1 MRKINGLKHVLRRVL
16 GVSLAVTLLFTGCS
30 AGGKITSQKIGTR
43 ETVGT
48 DFTAQKYH
56 FSAREN
62 LVYVGKSGLI
72 ALYFDSE
79 TYAIAVEETNTGKM
93 WYSLPQTSEAADIV
107 DPTVLTLRVSRGNQL
122 YILNSQEN
130 AVAFETASFKP
141 IENGIQ
147 VTYDM
152 APDKATADCA
162 FSDVPEGSLYASVTV
177 SYVLSDGALRVK
189 INCGDILLSEGY
201 TLESLTVLDF
211 FGAVEKAGAEDYIFV
226 PDGCGAVEKIG
237 EGFVG
242 EYETRIFVPYGDD
255 LALKAASSDGEL
267 RMPALV
273 PAYGMKSGN
282 NAFLALIESGD
293 AISEIH
299 EFVSKGTN
307 SYSRVGATF
316 RVTDAV
322 CSGET
327 GKQILRTGNAYTGDV
342 TVCYRFLSDK
352 NASYSGMAAACRELL
367 IRNGVL
373 STKTAKQTEYLPF
386 LLTVQNAAAKNNP
399 NRTEVLTDYSQTLE
413 LLKLMKAKSVNN
425 IYLRC
430 NGVLDG
436 ANNQG
441 LLSKSEPI
449 RGLGNQKAFDALTQ
463 YVHTQQFT
471 MYLNT
476 DIVSFQKKSALPS
489 ACAAKGLDGKAV
501 GYTAENPFFGFAGR
515 ETQSRFT
522 VRLADLDE
530 YVNDFI
536 VDMQDLDFDG
546 YCIDDAGKYLYSDY
560 TGDTFSRTGAANLL
574 SAQAA
579 ALSAGHTLMV
589 DTGNIYMLKNADVV
603 ADLPSSTAYPEEP
616 NYYAVPFL
624 QMVLHGIVEY
634 AHTPANLTDNT
645 DEAVLRAIEYGALPS
660 FCWSYTK
667 TENTDLD
674 NLYYY
679 DTQITKAAEQYLTAS
694 GLLTDLRGARMTAHE
709 KVQDGVYKTEYNNSI
724 LLYCNYNDTAVTV
737 NSITVEPMQCLRV
750 N

>member
-1 MRKINGLKHVLRRVL
+1 MRKANGWKHVLRRVL
-16 GVSLAVTLLFTGCS
+16 GASLAVTMLLTGCS
-30 AGGKITSQKIGTR
+30 AGGITSQKIGTR
-43 ETVGT
+43 ETVASA
-48 DFTAQKYH
+48 FTAQKYH

-62 LVYVGKSGLI
+62 LIYVAKSGLI

-79 TYAIAVEETNTGKM
+79 TYSIAVEETNTGKM
-93 WYSLPQTSEAADIV
+93 WYSLPVTSEAADIG
-107 DPTVLTLRVSRGNQL
+107 DPAVLTLRVAGADKL
-122 YILNSQEN
+122 YVLNSQEN

-141 IENGIQ
+141 TENGIQ

-152 APDKATADCA
+152 ALDKATADCA
-162 FSDVPEGSLYASVTV
+162 FNEVPEGSLYASVTV
-177 SYVLSDGALRVK
+177 SYTLADGALRAKV
-189 INCGDILLSEGY
+189 NCGDILLSEGF
-201 TLESLTVLDF
+201 TIESLTMLDF
-211 FGAVEKAGAEDYIFV
+211 FGAVAQAGAEDYIFV

-237 EGFVG
+237 EGLVG
-242 EYETRIFVPYGDD
+242 EYETRTFVPYGDD
-255 LALKAASSDGEL
+255 LALAFTESEEI
-267 RMPALV
+267 RMPARV

-282 NAFLALIESGD
+282 SAFVALVENGD

-299 EFVSKGTN
+299 EFVSKGTG
-307 SYSRVGATF
+307 SYSRVGTTF
-316 RVTDAV
+316 RVTDTV
-322 CSGET
+322 CSGDA
-327 GKQILRTGNAYTGDV
+327 GKQTLRTGNAYTGDV

-373 STKTAKQTEYLPF
+373 STRTIQQTDYLPF

-399 NRTEVLTDYSQTLE
+399 NHSEVLTDYSQTLE
-413 LLKLMKAKSVNN
+413 LLKLMKAKSINN
-425 IYLRC
+425 VYLRC

-441 LLSKSEPI
+441 ILGDSEPI
-449 RGLGNQKAFDALTQ
+449 KKLGNQKSFDALAQ
-463 YVHTQQFT
+463 YVNTQQFT

-476 DIVSFQKKSALPS
+476 DIISFQKKSASPILN
-489 ACAAKGLDGKAV
+489 AAKGLDGKAI

-515 ETQSRFT
+515 ETQTRFVT
-522 VRLADLDE
+522 QLSDLDE

-536 VDMQDLDFDG
+536 DSMQGWDFGG
-546 YCIDDAGKYLYSDY
+546 YCVDDAGKYLYSDY
-560 TGDTFSRTGAANLL
+560 TGDGFSRTGAVNLL
-574 SAQAA
+574 SAQVA

-603 ADLPSSTAYPEEP
+603 ADLPSMTAYPEET

-634 AHTPANLTDNT
+634 AHTPANLTGNT
-645 DEAVLRAIEYGALPS
+645 DAAVLRAVEYGALPS
-660 FCWSYTK
+660 FSWSYTK
-667 TENTDLD
+667 TEIAGLD
-674 NLYYY
+674 NFYYY
-679 DTQITKAAEQYLTAS
+679 DNQITKAAERYVTANS
-694 GLLTDLRGARMTAHE
+694 LLADLRGARMTAHE

>member
-1 MRKINGLKHVLRRVL
+1 MRNVNGLKHVLRRVL
-16 GVSLAVTLLFTGCS
+16 GASLAVTLLLTGCS
-30 AGGKITSQKIGTR
+30 AGGGSTSQKIGMR

-48 DFTAQKYH
+48 EFTAQKYH

-93 WYSLPQTSEAADIV
+93 WYSLPQTAEASDIV
-107 DPTVLTLRVSRGNQL
+107 DPAVLTLRVSRGNQL
-122 YILNSQEN
+122 YVLNSQEN

-141 IENGIQ
+141 LENGIQ

-152 APDKATADCA
+152 ALDKATADCV
-162 FSDVPEGSLYASVTV
+162 FSDIPDGSLYASVTV
-177 SYVLSDGALRVK
+177 TYTLSDGALRTK
-189 INCGDILLSEGY
+189 INCGDILLSDGY
-201 TLESLTVLDF
+201 TLESLTMLDF
-211 FGAVEKAGAEDYIFV
+211 FGAVGNAGAEDYIFV

-242 EYETRIFVPYGDD
+242 EYETRTFVPYGDD
-255 LALKAASSDGEL
+255 LALSVASSDGEI
-267 RMPALV
+267 RMPARV
-273 PAYGMKSGN
+273 PAYGMKSGDS
-282 NAFLALIESGD
+282 AFLALIESGD

-299 EFVSKGTN
+299 EFVSKGTG
-307 SYSRVGATF
+307 SYSRVGPTF
-316 RVTDAV
+316 RVTDTA
-322 CSGET
+322 CTGAQ
-327 GKQILRTGNAYTGDV
+327 GKQILRTGTTYTGDV
-342 TVCYRFLSDK
+342 TVCYRFLADK

-373 STKTAKQTEYLPF
+373 STKTLKQTEYLPF

-399 NRTEVLTDYSQTLE
+399 NRTEVLSDYSQTLA

-430 NGVLDG
+430 DGVLDG

-441 LLSKSEPI
+441 LLSESDPI
-449 RGLGNQKAFDALTQ
+449 RQLGNQKAFAELAQ
-463 YVHTQQFT
+463 YVNTQQFK

-476 DIVSFQKKSALPS
+476 DIVSFQKKSASPS
-489 ACAAKGLDGKAV
+489 WNAAKGLDGKAV
-501 GYTAENPFFGFAGR
+501 RYTAENPFFGFAGR
-515 ETQSRFT
+515 ESQERFT
-522 VRLADLDE
+522 VRLSDLDE
-530 YVNDFI
+530 YINDFI
-536 VDMQDLDFDG
+536 VRMQDWDFNG
-546 YCIDDAGKYLYSDY
+546 YCIDDAGQYLYSDY
-560 TGDTFSRTGAANLL
+560 AGNAFSRTGAVNLL

-603 ADLPSSTAYPEEP
+603 ADLPSGTAYPEEES
-616 NYYAVPFL
+616 YFAVPFL

-645 DEAVLRAIEYGALPS
+645 DAAVLRAIEYGALPS
-660 FCWSYTK
+660 FCWSCTK
-667 TENTDLD
+667 TENAELD
-674 NLYYY
+674 KRYYY
-679 DTQITKAAEQYLTAS
+679 DEQITKAAEQYLTAS

-737 NSITVEPMQCLRV
+737 NSITVEPMCCLRV